1 MSADVPILVRR
12 ESRAARRLLRLL
24 RIERAGILDRRPAR
38 LAARMIE
45 RRGILIGTVLNMDRE
60 RRLAAIRPPAELDR
74 VMAELTGEIAL
85 GRDRAHTRLQQIG
98 KDLRLSRGEGLP
110 SGIRNSASGHSLGE
124 T

>member
-45 RRGILIGTVLNMDRE
+45 RRGILIGAVLNMDRE

-110 SGIRNSASGHSLGE
+110 SGIRNGASGHSLGE